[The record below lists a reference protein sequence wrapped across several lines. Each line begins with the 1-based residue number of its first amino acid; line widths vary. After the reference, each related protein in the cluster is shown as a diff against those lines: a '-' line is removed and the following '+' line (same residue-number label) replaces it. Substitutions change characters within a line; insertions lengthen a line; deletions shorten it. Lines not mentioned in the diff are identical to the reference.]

1 MSDSVEV
8 AEDRSRLERAPPGD
22 KFPDPIGTLGEADR
36 TAENLKAMRFPYRM
50 YTKAL
55 KHTGGIEEVRCC
67 VWFEAIVRLTACIL
81 FPLAHLLASVVLLTG
96 VRGLHHGQLQPA
108 AGVLEAA
115 VRPQAEIRHIRSHVP
130 NGLVVVCSGLPRSAG
145 KETRSHPRPALI
157 NSRTWLRLESSTGRT
172 ACMSCTH
179 MQSG

>member
-50 YTKAL
+50 YAKAL

-67 VWFEAIVRLTACIL
+67 VWFEAIVRLTACIPISL
-81 FPLAHLLASVVLLTG
+81 SASAC
-96 VRGLHHGQLQPA
+96 VRCAVDRSPWITSWPTA
-108 AGVLEAA
+108 AS
-115 VRPQAEIRHIRSHVP
+115 RRS
-130 NGLVVVCSGLPRSAG
+130 SG
-145 KETRSHPRPALI
+145 
-157 NSRTWLRLESSTGRT
+157 SSGAPPGRDST
-172 ACMSCTH
+172 YQEPCA
-179 MQSG
+179 